1 MPSKFSPLLLTL
13 LTLSLI
19 LSACRPAPAE
29 VSPTPV
35 PDTIL
40 TAAAQTAAVRMTE
53 LAVPTPSPEQRSPLP
68 PTDTPAPVTPT
79 VQSTATPT
87 LSLLATITPTG
98 GLAGGDKAEY
108 VSDIT
113 IPDGTDLAPG
123 AAFTKTWR
131 LQNTG
136 TSVWTTNYALAFMA
150 GAQMGGPEAVPL
162 TQSVGPGETVDISVN
177 LVAPLESGNYQGFW
191 EMRNAGGQLFP
202 NAVFVDIDVVGG
214 TPSAG
219 GTAAPTAEGTA
230 PPSGDSLVSDLSL
243 SVDDASPD
251 ECPNTF
257 NFTASFTLSNA
268 SAITFE
274 LQASTNTPGF
284 EFDLPGSQTEQFGAG
299 DHSMLYNL
307 DVANSVEADVQFH
320 ISSPNELTSNSVAIS
335 LDCP

>member
-1 MPSKFSPLLLTL
+1 MPTKLSSLL

-40 TAAAQTAAVRMTE
+40 TAAAQTASVRMTE
-53 LAVPTPSPEQRSPLP
+53 LAVPTATQPPP

-79 VQSTATPT
+79 QQPTVTPT
-87 LSLLATITPTG
+87 LSLLSTITPTG
-98 GLAGGDKAEY
+98 GPAGGDKAEY
-108 VSDIT
+108 VADIT

-131 LQNTG
+131 VQNTG

-150 GAQMGGPEAVPL
+150 GARMGGPDAVPL
-162 TQSVGPGETVDISVN
+162 TQSVGPGETIDISVN

-214 TPSAG
+214 TPPAG
-219 GTAAPTAEGTA
+219 GTA
-230 PPSGDSLVSDLSL
+230 PPSGTAAPSGDGLVSNLSL

-251 ECPNTF
+251 DCPNTF

-299 DHSMLYNL
+299 DHSILYNL